1 MPPPPEDVSD
11 DDSTGDA
18 IPFESS
24 ENGKKK
30 DDVKD
35 DEEASEEEDSDE
47 EGEGIYVVEK
57 IVGHEFKKD
66 VRCPD
71 PCANPAMD
79 SSDLV
84 SGTLPLD
91 QTLEPEE
98 NLLEGAKEAVEEYF
112 ESIGGRPQPP
122 ERPSKKRK
130 SMADPRS
137 TPEST
142 GAKRGRKPKG
152 ANGTDTPETGES
164 APDWVPEGKNWE
176 REVAKVETIIR
187 DPKTGGLMA
196 YLQWQNGRKSRVS
209 IEQCYEKIPMKMLKF
224 YEQHLVFKEA

>member
-1 MPPPPEDVSD
+1 MRLCLRTDWIPLAPEDVSD

-47 EGEGIYVVEK
+47 EGEGMYVYDMQPQCATLEIDDFRYVVEK

-84 SGTLPLD
+84 SGTLPL
-91 QTLEPEE
+91 
-98 NLLEGAKEAVEEYF
+98 G
-112 ESIGGRPQPP
+112 
-122 ERPSKKRK
+122 
-130 SMADPRS
+130 
-137 TPEST
+137 
-142 GAKRGRKPKG
+142 
-152 ANGTDTPETGES
+152 
-164 APDWVPEGKNWE
+164 
-176 REVAKVETIIR
+176 
-187 DPKTGGLMA
+187 
-196 YLQWQNGRKSRVS
+196 
-209 IEQCYEKIPMKMLKF
+209 
-224 YEQHLVFKEA
+224 